1 MYPFLEELFVRGAVR
16 LFLGLE
22 LHEIYAHK
30 QHEHRDE
37 NYGGKRVHIGLNR
50 FFRHRVYLERQS
62 YEIRARCIVAYHEIV
77 DRKRE
82 RHEESRK
89 DSGRNRGEH
98 HLEECLHLVAPRSS
112 AASER

>member
-50 FFRHRVYLERQS
+50 FFV
-62 YEIRARCIVAYHEIV
+62 IAYIL
-77 DRKRE
+77 
-82 RHEESRK
+82 
-89 DSGRNRGEH
+89 SGR
-98 HLEECLHLVAPRSS
+98 VTKSAPVV
-112 AASER
+112 